1 MYDIRQCDLEEQEHF
16 FGKEE
21 SPRMKWLNRASHLS
35 LMGFSVLIFF
45 FCVRLGIGKPQS
57 PGPGFMPLLAAV
69 LLFCLSFATIIVESR
84 GAADDEGRKSSLG
97 LKELTKPVCLV
108 ISLIGYAFLL
118 NVLGYPVATFL
129 LLFTLFSVTEPQ
141 QWRKNLV
148 IAALVAVFSFLVFDK
163 WLRVQLPDGIFLIG
177 W

>member
-148 IAALVAVFSFLVFDK
+148 IAALVAVLSFLVFDK
-163 WLRVQLPDGIFLIG
+163 WLRVQLPDGIFLLG

>member
-148 IAALVAVFSFLVFDK
+148 IAALVAVLSFLVFDK